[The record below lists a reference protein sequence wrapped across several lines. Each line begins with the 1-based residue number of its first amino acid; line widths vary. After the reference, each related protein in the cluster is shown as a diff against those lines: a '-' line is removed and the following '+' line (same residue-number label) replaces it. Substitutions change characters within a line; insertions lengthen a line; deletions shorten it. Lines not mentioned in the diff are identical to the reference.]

1 MVGSSSQS
9 FTQSQRSDKTPAIYK
24 TLCSFL
30 TAAFSSFIMSG
41 KVLLILLGVFC
52 LAIYETSASD
62 ADMDT
67 PTNSTVTDPEDVE
80 EAEVI
85 SEEGKNVFF
94 ISCRHA
100 INRKS
105 SRKEFIGDSLNSSA
119 INQVCYLSQTLAMDH
134 S

>member
-1 MVGSSSQS
+1 
-9 FTQSQRSDKTPAIYK
+9 
-24 TLCSFL
+24 
-30 TAAFSSFIMSG
+30 MSG

-67 PTNSTVTDPEDVE
+67 PTNSTATDPEDVE

-105 SRKEFIGDSLNSSA
+105 SRNEFIGDSLNSSA
-119 INQVCYLSQTLAMDH
+119 IYQVCYLSQTLAMDH